1 MKTREHLPGN
11 RGLFCL
17 IQWMLIE
24 YECLDLVRQN
34 GVSVQLFSAL
44 KLCSHK
50 SLRLN
55 FLNINGNLECK
66 NQEFIIL
73 RVTGQVRP
81 PVFLHFHTY
90 LSHNFHPCSSGTLFT
105 SRCLYQCIGFYSQ
118 LIHPFGA
125 IWERIFIDRCVQFT
139 AALVDCPLSV
149 FTYRIVS
156 AK

>member
-1 MKTREHLPGN
+1 MFRFGASERSLGTIVL
-11 RGLFCL
+11 C
-17 IQWMLIE
+17 
-24 YECLDLVRQN
+24 VRN
-34 GVSVQLFSAL
+34 LR
-44 KLCSHK
+44 LCTHK
-50 SLRLN
+50 SLRSN
-55 FLNINGNLECK
+55 FLNTNGNLECN

-73 RVTGQVRP
+73 RVTGQVHL

-105 SRCLYQCIGFYSQ
+105 SICLYQCIGFYSQ

-156 AK
+156 DK